1 VAISGSEVRRIQHWR
16 TSENSVPA
24 KFAEFPFHGI
34 PHSLAPAASY
44 APGAGVGGVEIGVAY
59 LWWDA
64 ASRLPWYGRAAGGR
78 RRAAPAGAR
87 RGAWVALAEPV
98 HAGMRGVGAANGESA
113 GAADLRVGTASDPM
127 QAGLSCLAALC
138 AAWRSATRA
147 AALAH
152 PTHALLPL
160 GATVKTPATVA
171 LVSLKVYAPTL
182 AAGLIRTTTVAA
194 AATVALVGL

>member
-1 VAISGSEVRRIQHWR
+1 MR
-16 TSENSVPA
+16 TSENAVTA
-24 KFAEFPFHGI
+24 KFAECPFHDI

-78 RRAAPAGAR
+78 RRAAPAGA
-87 RGAWVALAEPV
+87 GCGGWVALAEPV

-113 GAADLRVGTASDPM
+113 GAADLRVGAASNPM
-127 QAGLSCLAALC
+127 QAGLSCLAALG
-138 AAWRSATRA
+138 AALCGANRA

-152 PTHALLPL
+152 PAHTLLSPK
-160 GATVKTPATVA
+160 AAVAAAATVA
-171 LVSLKVYAPTL
+171 LVSLKVYAPTI
-182 AAGLIRTTTVAA
+182 AAGLV
-194 AATVALVGL
+194 